1 MTESRNVLVS
11 TLDPDGR
18 TVELNAERWA
28 HILDGHPELARH
40 LETVTRAVQAPDR
53 RQSGRDEGEEW
64 FYLEGAGPSRWLK
77 VVVHYEGGLGR
88 IVTAFG
94 RRSMP

>member
-1 MTESRNVLVS
+1 MADDRDVLLS

-18 TVELNAERWA
+18 VVELDAERWA

-40 LETVTRAVQAPDR
+40 LERIGRAVPTPDR
-53 RQSGRDEGEEW
+53 RLSGRQEDEEW
-64 FYLEGAGPSRWLK
+64 FYLAGAGPSRWLK
-77 VVVHYEGGLGR
+77 VVVHYEGGRGG
-88 IVTAFG
+88 IITAFG

>member
-1 MTESRNVLVS
+1 VADDSDVLVS

-18 TVELNAERWA
+18 RVELTEGRWR
-28 HILDGHPELARH
+28 HIVAGHPELAPH
-40 LETVTRAVQAPDR
+40 LAAVTRAVREPDR
-53 RQSGRDEGEEW
+53 RMAGRESNEEW
-64 FYLEGAGPSRWLK
+64 FYLESAGPSRWLK
-77 VVVHYEGGLGR
+77 VVVHFEGGLGR

>member
-1 MTESRNVLVS
+1 LVVDDGILVS

-18 TVELNAERWA
+18 RVELTEERWR
-28 HILDGHPELARH
+28 HILAGHPELATH
-40 LETVTRAVQAPDR
+40 LEAVARAVREPDR
-53 RQSGRDEGEEW
+53 RLAGRQDDEEW
-64 FYLEGAGPSRWLK
+64 FYLEHAGPSRWLK
-77 VVVHYEGGLGR
+77 VVVHYERGRGR